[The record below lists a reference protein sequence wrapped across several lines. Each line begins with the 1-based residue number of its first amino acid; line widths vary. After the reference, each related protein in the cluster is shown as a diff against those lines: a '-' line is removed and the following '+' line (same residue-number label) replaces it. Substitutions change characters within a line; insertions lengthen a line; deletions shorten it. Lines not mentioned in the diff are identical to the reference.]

1 MPNISGVEV
10 RVLSSAP
17 AIMNIITEVKKLKLE
32 LDQYIVIGSGILSAL
47 GIRATDDVDLV
58 VSQAIYDSYKKQGW
72 SEKNWPMGEPTISN
86 GIYEMGTDWGD
97 DTNTYHLDD
106 LLKNKQ
112 ILQGVN
118 FVSLEFLKKWKL
130 AKGRSKDLADIKLI
144 DDYLIS

>member
-32 LDQYIVIGSGILSAL
+32 PDQYIVIGSGILSAL

-58 VSQAIYDSYKKQGW
+58 VSQTIYDYYKKQGW
-72 SEKNWPMGEPTISN
+72 SEKNWPMGEPTVAN

-97 DTNTYHLDD
+97 DTNIYHLAD
-106 LLKNKQ
+106 LLRNKQ
-112 ILQGVN
+112 VVEGVN
-118 FVSLEFLKKWKL
+118 FVSLDFLKKWKL
-130 AKGRSKDLADIKLI
+130 AKGRSKDLADVKLI
-144 DDYLIS
+144 DDYLVS

>member
-1 MPNISGVEV
+1 
-10 RVLSSAP
+10 
-17 AIMNIITEVKKLKLE
+17 MNIITEVKKLKLE